1 MANINSLPLTGEAAT
16 WLAGQALKSV
26 VQVEDGGRGAGAGVV
41 VDQRGV
47 IVTNAHV
54 VRGRAATITTSAG
67 ARLEGRV
74 EARDDALDL
83 AVIRVEHDDLQ
94 ALGNGDSQALRPGQI
109 VLAIGHPL
117 GLHDAVTVGIVSR
130 PPAPDDRR
138 ELIASNITL
147 NHGNSGG
154 PLLDASGRLIGINAM
169 VAGPGLGL
177 AIPVHTVQR
186 FLAQHVDPRPHIGVT
201 VQQIDGGLIVTDVQ
215 PESPAE
221 AAGILPGD
229 IIVAISGRPAD
240 RVTSLLD
247 GLVEAGIGGSLAVD
261 LERATAPVSVT
272 ATVVAKA

>member
-1 MANINSLPLTGEAAT
+1 MTNINPLPLAGGAAT

-26 VQVEDGGRGAGAGVV
+26 VQVEDGGRGAGAGVA

-83 AVIRVEHDDLQ
+83 AAIRVDSGDLT
-94 ALGNGDSQALRPGQI
+94 AIESGDSRSLRPGQI

-177 AIPVHTVQR
+177 SIPVHTVQR

-201 VQQIDGGLIVTDVQ
+201 VQQIDGGLMVTDIQ

-240 RVTSLLD
+240 TVTSLLD
-247 GLVEAGIGGSLAVD
+247 GLVKAGIGGNLTID
-261 LERATAPVSVT
+261 LERATAPLSVT
-272 ATVVAKA
+272 AAVVAKA